1 MNLSPNIRGITSNR
15 PFIYGRDQ
23 IIFLY
28 EIPYQT
34 QIKSLLER
42 CRVEEAL
49 SLLIQNV
56 GPDNQQKIED
66 LKMNAVWPLLRRMEL
81 DKARQIIKTINF
93 DIRELVLLYPEL
105 SMTMD
110 LDALKGV
117 KPEKYMNTLIIE
129 FIN

>member
-1 MNLSPNIRGITSNR
+1 
-15 PFIYGRDQ
+15 
-23 IIFLY
+23 
-28 EIPYQT
+28 
-34 QIKSLLER
+34 
-42 CRVEEAL
+42 
-49 SLLIQNV
+49 
-56 GPDNQQKIED
+56 
-66 LKMNAVWPLLRRMEL
+66 MNAVWPLLRRMEL